1 METKDLVL
9 FLRGYVLGLKEKGYH
24 LLADRLEQAANR
36 LEEQQQSIEE
46 WIQIFD
52 ILNDREN
59 RHHYLEYWRE
69 QNGEND
75 LTYPDGDQIYKDFF
89 AMKDDRDHLL
99 NIAKKMHL
107 WIFQHTMDEYEVY
120 KECGLT
126 DEDDARLGYG
136 GQFVLTVGKKDE
148 ESDPS

>member
-1 METKDLVL
+1 METRNLVL
-9 FLRGYVLGLKEKGYH
+9 FLRGCAMGAKDGGRDLDSYMLTQA
-24 LLADRLEQAANR
+24 ADRLEQR
-36 LEEQQQSIEE
+36 EQDVEE
-46 WIQIFD
+46 WIRIFD

-99 NIAKKMHL
+99 KIAKKMHL
-107 WIFQHTMDEYEVY
+107 WIFKHTMDEYEVY

-136 GQFVLTVGKKDE
+136 GQYTLTIRGEDKNE
-148 ESDPS
+148 